1 MVDGL
6 SAMITERLHR
16 YKDVSKALPVR
27 VFVYRDGVSE
37 VCVPP
42 AVFLFTIAV
51 LLQTQ
56 YDTVL
61 ETELP
66 RILDA
71 FKRVPPAATQ
81 GKPYRPT
88 LTIIVCGKRH
98 HAKLFPDKSEFAD
111 RNGNTRPGTVVD
123 KGITSVYV
131 LSSLYALFV

>member
-6 SAMITERLHR
+6 SAMITERLVR
-16 YKDVSKALPVR
+16 YKEVSKALPDR

-37 VCVPP
+37 VRVSPT
-42 AVFLFTIAV
+42 VFVFITTV
-51 LLQTQ
+51 LLQGQ
-56 YDTVL
+56 YDAVL
-61 ETELP
+61 KDELP

-71 FKRVPPAATQ
+71 FKRVPPSATQ
-81 GKPYRPT
+81 GKPYHPT

-131 LSSLYALFV
+131 L